1 MSPPV
6 GATGIQTC
14 NGDGDASADS
24 DASSRAA
31 KTWRVG
37 ANLGG
42 FSSTVKL
49 SGHDVDIREAATTVT
64 LDAHVSDR
72 VVVQGG
78 LGAILA
84 GRLEVEGTRHDVLPG
99 WIVAGAVAYRAFDG
113 GGAAPFVLLSAS
125 VGYAATHTK
134 QQDVVDAPTAS
145 LTSVDVRVG
154 VAIGWTIAE
163 VLSPY
168 LAARAF
174 GGPVTWSLAGQ
185 SVSGGDRYHYQIGAG
200 VAVRMG
206 DRFDAYVEA
215 APLGEKRASLGVG
228 YSF

>member
-14 NGDGDASADS
+14 NDTGDADT
-24 DASSRAA
+24 SSRPSNR
-31 KTWRVG
+31 WRVG

-42 FSSTVKL
+42 FSSTLKV

-64 LDAHVSDR
+64 LDAKTSDR
-72 VVVQGG
+72 VTLQAG

-84 GRLEVEGTRHDVLPG
+84 GRLDVDGTSHDVLPG
-99 WIVAGAVAYRAFDG
+99 WLVAGAIAYRLYDG
-113 GGAAPFVLLSAS
+113 GGAAPFVLLNGSIGVASAR
-125 VGYAATHTK
+125 TR
-134 QQDVVDAPTAS
+134 QRDVVDPPTAT
-145 LTSVDVRVG
+145 LTSVDVRIG
-154 VAIGWTIAE
+154 VAVGWTIAG

-168 LAARAF
+168 VAARAF
-174 GGPVTWSLAGQ
+174 GGPVSWSLAGQ
-185 SVSGGDRYHYQIGAG
+185 SVTGTDRYHYQIGAG
-200 VAVRMG
+200 LALRMG

-215 APLGEKRASLGVG
+215 APLGEKRASLGLG